1 MHSIRPVR
9 VAARAMLAIVA
20 FSVSAGAASAQALP
34 TAKSLLEKHDAA
46 VGGRA
51 AMDKHSS
58 RHETVSLSI
67 PAANI
72 SGTMETWN
80 SKPNLYLSKQ
90 SFAGGEV
97 ATGFNGTT
105 AWLVAPGQ
113 GASVLD
119 TAAAA
124 EMKAQSDFFGDY
136 YDPSR
141 VKSAETVGITD
152 FQGQRCYQVKI
163 VHKDNTESM
172 IFLDSATGLR
182 AGQTEVAKMNG
193 QEMQRTVVMTDY
205 KDFGGVKIPTKRVMK
220 LPMAEVVMEVTA
232 VDFDKVDAT
241 TYALPP
247 SVKALVKP

>member
-9 VAARAMLAIVA
+9 VARVFCVRATVAILSFA
-20 FSVSAGAASAQALP
+20 VSAGAASAQTLP
-34 TAKSLLEKHDAA
+34 SAKSLLEKHDAA

-51 AMDKHSS
+51 AMDKHNS

-80 SKPNLYLSKQ
+80 SKPNLYVSKQ

-124 EMKAQSDFFGDY
+124 EMKSQSD
-136 YDPSR
+136 
-141 VKSAETVGITD
+141 SAETVAITD
-152 FQGQRCYQVKI
+152 FAGQRCYQVKI
-163 VHKDNTESM
+163 VHKDNTETM

-182 AGQTEVAKMNG
+182 AGQTETAKMNG

-205 KDFGGVKIPTKRVMK
+205 KEFGGVKVPMKRVMK
-220 LPMAEVVMEVTA
+220 LPMAEIVMQVTA
-232 VDFDKVDAT
+232 VDFDKVDPS
-241 TYALPP
+241 TYALPDA
-247 SVKALVKP
+247 VKALVKP